1 MKLVRETSK
10 KTKLCFSS
18 IIKDRYQRTDIKDI
32 DEKIK
37 EVDSHFENYCKKQ
50 NLATS
55 AKAIST
61 NLTLLRKD
69 CTLKI
74 VGIGSWQKI
83 FWNMFI
89 EYLL

>member
-18 IIKDRYQRTDIKDI
+18 ITCRTDIKDI

-50 NLATS
+50 NLGY
-55 AKAIST
+55 ISKI
-61 NLTLLRKD
+61 NINKSDLAPKGLHLKD
-69 CTLKI
+69 CGNRKLAKN
-74 VGIGSWQKI
+74 
-83 FWNMFI
+83 FL
-89 EYLL
+89 EYAY

>member
-50 NLATS
+50 NLGY
-55 AKAIST
+55 ISKS
-61 NLTLLRKD
+61 NINKSDLAPKGLHLKD
-69 CTLKI
+69 CGNRKLAKN
-74 VGIGSWQKI
+74 
-83 FWNMFI
+83 FL
-89 EYLL
+89 EYAY